1 MPGRSD
7 VLPAWPLSS
16 CPSVLSPQD
25 SSVGPDGCASDPR
38 APAPADP
45 ALAADA
51 AAGTASMA
59 ATPAIAIG
67 PATIR
72 RVAFCLARD
81 RRRPSSLPHAPVMN
95 AVSLTGT

>member
-7 VLPAWPLSS
+7 VLPSWPLSS
-16 CPSVLSPQD
+16 CPSALSPQD

-38 APAPADP
+38 APPPADP

-51 AAGTASMA
+51 TAGTASMA

-72 RVAFCLARD
+72 RVTFCLARH
-81 RRRPSSLPHAPVMN
+81 RRRLSALLPARVMN
-95 AVSLTGT
+95 VVSLTGA